1 MDADLPAPA
10 EAALRPAQAARL
22 PLRHRLLRWLG
33 HQHWIPRGRDRVL
46 RRLCRPEEAPPLSFT
61 VPFFGAVYSGRLDNF
76 IDWSVFHY
84 GGYARHELLLL
95 SDIARALRRLRG
107 QAPAFFDVGANVGN
121 HSLCLAA
128 QGSPVFAFE
137 PFAPVR
143 AQLQRKLQVNP
154 GLTLRVFEFG
164 LADRDALL
172 SFRAPAGTNVGT
184 GSFEEAGPEQDGEP
198 RLPVRRGDEALAQLD
213 LPPIEILKIDVEG
226 FGPQVLN
233 GLRERIRSD
242 RPVILFELSNRSKV
256 GFADLGGLQS
266 ALYED
271 HRLFG
276 VGTRSVSGP
285 YRLDPFHFAHTTE
298 ALAVPAELLEPLAAE
313 IPDFAVAARYHV

>member
-1 MDADLPAPA
+1 M
-10 EAALRPAQAARL
+10 
-22 PLRHRLLRWLG
+22 RHRLLRWLG
-33 HQHWIPRGRDRVL
+33 RQHWIPRGRDRIL
-46 RRLCRPEEAPPLSFT
+46 RWLCPPEEAPPLSFT
-61 VPFFGAVYSGRLDNF
+61 VPFFGAVYPGRLDNF

-107 QAPAFFDVGANVGN
+107 HAPAFFDVGANVGN

-137 PFAPVR
+137 PYAPVR
-143 AQLQRKLQVNP
+143 AQLLRKLQVNP
-154 GLTLRVFEFG
+154 GLMARVFDFG

-184 GSFEEAGPEQDGEP
+184 GSFEQAGPERDGEP
-198 RLPVRRGDEALAQLD
+198 RLPVRRGDEALAQLV

-226 FGPQVLN
+226 FEPQVLK

-242 RPVILFELSNRSKV
+242 RPVILFELSDRSKA
-256 GFADLGGLQS
+256 GFADLGGLQA
-266 ALYED
+266 ALYEN

-285 YRLDPFHFAHTTE
+285 YRLDPFHFAGTTE
-298 ALAVPAELLEPLAAE
+298 ALAVPAELLGPLAAE
-313 IPDFAVAARYHV
+313 VPAFSEAARYHVNG

>member
-1 MDADLPAPA
+1 LTELSGFPTRS
-10 EAALRPAQAARL
+10 AATPVRV
-22 PLRHRLLRWLG
+22 PLRFRLLRWLG

-46 RRLCRPEEAPPLSFT
+46 RRLCPPEEAPPLSFT
-61 VPFFGAVYSGRLDNF
+61 VPFLGALYPGRLDNF

-137 PFAPVR
+137 PYAPVR
-143 AQLQRKLQVNP
+143 AQLLRKFQVNP
-154 GLTLRVFEFG
+154 GLAARLFDFG

-172 SFRAPAGTNVGT
+172 SFRAPAGTNIGT

-198 RLPVRRGDEALAQLD
+198 RLPVRRGDEALAQLA

-226 FGPQVLN
+226 FEPRVFT
-233 GLRERIRSD
+233 GLRKRIRSD
-242 RPVILFELSNRSKV
+242 RPVILFELSERSKA
-256 GFADLGGLQS
+256 GFADLRGLQA

-285 YRLDPFHFAHTTE
+285 YRLHPFQFAGATE

-313 IPDFAVAARYHV
+313 IPEFALAARYHVNG